1 MEFFE
6 IKICIIKITHKM
18 KLKFIV
24 ALTILAAIMTS
35 CATHK
40 NGIYSDVIGFS
51 SKVESNYLINHK
63 GRFKNLFRQMP
74 PVNLTDSEDTAY
86 FHRCVGHFPEELR
99 KKDSITSNT
108 ALYYAV
114 ETACDRIRYIR
125 KRYMKGNKETQYYIF
140 ATTDGL
146 DNWSSQAALE
156 DGQTLFRVKPNKYP
170 KRVQRKLKRAMGWSK
185 NQFEVYPMVKDGQDL
200 RTIQEYNNMEDE
212 EYVAYIDSI
221 MDCLRYSSK
230 GKEKAPEVIFKDN
243 YDTIFSTVKEKFKTS
258 SFSFLVPKGYSGE
271 RIRMLLTSDT
281 GESAELTGLFHKKIF
296 KYVLSDIELNGIT
309 INRESIYFKKDGK
322 TLFPS
327 ANNLKAF
334 QSGAVKFKIEKIE
347 SLIDGKKFDVNK
359 EVVKQYHETNGIWAQ
374 NTEYRKE
381 SLTTQNVYFIFVV
394 DASASLSR
402 EDFDAEMEM
411 VKSISHLMEDVE

>member
-1 MEFFE
+1 
-6 IKICIIKITHKM
+6 M

-86 FHRCVGHFPEELR
+86 FHRCVSHFPEELR

-200 RTIQEYNNMEDE
+200 RTIQAYNHMLDE
-212 EYVAYIDSI
+212 KYVAYIDSI

-394 DASASLSR
+394 DASASLSP
-402 EDFDAEMEM
+402 EDFDAEMKM